1 MIEFQ
6 TEDRTQQRMV
16 GTAATVVYA
25 VVVLL
30 LLLLVK
36 FTITPPSDEGEG
48 LLVDF
53 GNIEEA
59 APGIDPAMNDQIA
72 EEVQQQRP
80 AEWEQ
85 VDEEQ
90 LTQDFEETDVEVK
103 EKKKE
108 EKKPQQKV
116 ESEKTTPKPEQ
127 KPVEKPREVNRRALF
142 PGRTANS
149 TSTSEGTGTGSGNQ
163 GNLAGSPEGSHEGTG
178 TGTGGN
184 SASLAG
190 RSLVGALPTPDYS
203 ARDQGKVV
211 IEIYVDQQ
219 GRVTKADYRSQGST
233 TGNSSLV
240 ASAKRAAMQAR
251 FNVDE
256 DAPLSQKGTITYN
269 FRMQ

>member
-80 AEWEQ
+80 A
-85 VDEEQ
+85 
-90 LTQDFEETDVEVK
+90 
-103 EKKKE
+103 
-108 EKKPQQKV
+108 
-116 ESEKTTPKPEQ
+116 
-127 KPVEKPREVNRRALF
+127 
-142 PGRTANS
+142 G
-149 TSTSEGTGTGSGNQ
+149 
-163 GNLAGSPEGSHEGTG
+163 AGG
-178 TGTGGN
+178 
-184 SASLAG
+184 
-190 RSLVGALPTPDYS
+190 
-203 ARDQGKVV
+203 
-211 IEIYVDQQ
+211 
-219 GRVTKADYRSQGST
+219 
-233 TGNSSLV
+233 
-240 ASAKRAAMQAR
+240 
-251 FNVDE
+251 
-256 DAPLSQKGTITYN
+256 
-269 FRMQ
+269 

>member
-80 AEWEQ
+80 AEREQ

-103 EKKKE
+103 
-108 EKKPQQKV
+108 
-116 ESEKTTPKPEQ
+116 
-127 KPVEKPREVNRRALF
+127 
-142 PGRTANS
+142 
-149 TSTSEGTGTGSGNQ
+149 
-163 GNLAGSPEGSHEGTG
+163 
-178 TGTGGN
+178 
-184 SASLAG
+184 
-190 RSLVGALPTPDYS
+190 
-203 ARDQGKVV
+203 
-211 IEIYVDQQ
+211 
-219 GRVTKADYRSQGST
+219 
-233 TGNSSLV
+233 
-240 ASAKRAAMQAR
+240 
-251 FNVDE
+251 
-256 DAPLSQKGTITYN
+256 
-269 FRMQ
+269 